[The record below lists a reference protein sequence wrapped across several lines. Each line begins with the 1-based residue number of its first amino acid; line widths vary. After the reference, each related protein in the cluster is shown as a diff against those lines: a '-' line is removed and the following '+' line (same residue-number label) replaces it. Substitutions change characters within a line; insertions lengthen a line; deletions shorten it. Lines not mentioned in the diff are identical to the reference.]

1 MKRLMKKKVNV
12 FGKSVP
18 VFAIVLL
25 SVALVSAALVPY
37 LSNMVTGTMKAESP
51 IEQKIALGLIDDAGS
66 ITLNTLDPITLNGGG
81 IVELS
86 VKTTNLAAKEI
97 QGDAR
102 NIIQGDTTAQ
112 PLESNC
118 GELSK
123 LLMRTESVN
132 GTSWPGIYTEENCTG
147 GFVWEDDK
155 CWGDALA
162 TPQWWGCTS
171 NDTTMTIRYGNYPNT
186 WNANEVDI
194 TQVKAEFKINAI
206 GTYNFESQIMV
217 HE

>member
-102 NIIQGDTTAQ
+102 NIIQGDTTTAQ

-155 CWGDALA
+155 CWDNALA
-162 TPQWWGCTS
+162 NNYCSS
-171 NDTTMTIRYGNYPNT
+171 NATTMTILYGKYPNT

-217 HE
+217 H